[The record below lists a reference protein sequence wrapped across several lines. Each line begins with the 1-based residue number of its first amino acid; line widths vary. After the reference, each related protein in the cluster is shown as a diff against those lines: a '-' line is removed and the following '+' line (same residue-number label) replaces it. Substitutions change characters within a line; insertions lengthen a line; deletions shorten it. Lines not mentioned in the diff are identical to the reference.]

1 MKKIKILAT
10 GSGGFIIGNFI
21 RQAFFNKKPYT
32 ISSID
37 RVRETHLVQNIYIN
51 SDHAFYIADV
61 LDTHI
66 LRTIVEKEKPDI
78 IIHGADNCNINDSG
92 KLLLDN
98 ITGTQNVINECLNIG
113 ARLILLSSDK
123 VYGSLDL
130 GSSVLWS
137 ESEITAPN
145 NIYSVSKL
153 AEELLVK
160 SSGINNGLKYNI
172 VRLGNNYGP
181 WQTKEKFIPKVIRS
195 ILDDEMITIF
205 GQGNQVRDWTHVY
218 DSCMALFSVIDNG
231 INGEIYNITAKQE
244 FSNIEITQKICNTIG
259 KGFELIKNIEDKQ
272 NHDPRRAM
280 NNDKIKSLSWN
291 YKYKFKDGIVQT
303 CQWYLTNKYVL
314 KM

>member
-21 RQAFFNKKPYT
+21 RQAFFNKKPYI

-78 IIHGADNCNINDSG
+78 IIHGADNCNINDSS

-130 GSSVLWS
+130 GNLALWNESSAI
-137 ESEITAPN
+137 EPN

-153 AEELLVK
+153 TEELLVK
-160 SSGINNGLKYNI
+160 VAGINNGLKYNI

-195 ILDDEMITIF
+195 ILDDEMISIF

-231 INGEIYNITAKQE
+231 INGEIYNVTAKQE
-244 FSNIEITQKICNTIG
+244 FSNIEIAQKICNTIG
-259 KGFELIKNIEDKQ
+259 KGFELIKNIENKP
-272 NHDPRRAM
+272 NHDLRRAM
-280 NNDKIKSLSWN
+280 SNDKIKSLGWD
-291 YKYKFKDGIVQT
+291 YTYKFKDGIVQT